1 MNLTQK
7 ISQMTPKGADLD
19 ATDLIEVSTIVGGSY
34 VTKSITGQELIDAI
48 PLPPTGLTVG
58 TTPISSGTIGRVL
71 FQGTGNVL
79 QQSSSLFWDNT
90 NAYLGIGTSAPTTG
104 LELVGAGFKSYI
116 KATALQAQYLINRT
130 ATATNIE
137 FVASTHQ
144 INFNINNAEAMR
156 LTTTRNVLIN
166 TTTDAGFKL
175 DVNGSARALNSL
187 VVYGDGIS
195 PATRATLTIQSLG
208 ETFSGRLVFSRNNSN
223 WYNQIETI
231 GSGGGVN
238 LGLAINDSGT
248 YSLVTN
254 QGKVFIGN
262 SLTIPTT
269 STLQVKGAGNTSAT
283 TSLLVQNNSSTE
295 LFRVRD
301 DGNVGIGTTSPLVS
315 LDIRTSGNSAIT
327 PLATAPN
334 TATTLLVG
342 NTGTNGVLALGQNNV
357 GQTWLQGRSRLG
369 DGSSQPILLNP
380 LGGNILIGTTT
391 DAGFRLDVNGTAR
404 VSGVL
409 TAAGNYIQY
418 GTNPS
423 VGIGSTNNG
432 NSFVNNGPALL
443 YASANINST
452 QVYAHNFFTGTF
464 NSTSGVQGLANLT
477 GANFSP
483 TSGTAVFN
491 TINANP
497 TINQTGGAN
506 GITRGLY
513 VNPTLTSASDFRAI
527 ETTAGRIVFGN
538 LPTSSAGL
546 PTGAIWN
553 DGGTLKIV

>member
-1 MNLTQK
+1 
-7 ISQMTPKGADLD
+7 
-19 ATDLIEVSTIVGGSY
+19 
-34 VTKSITGQELIDAI
+34 
-48 PLPPTGLTVG
+48 
-58 TTPISSGTIGRVL
+58 
-71 FQGTGNVL
+71 
-79 QQSSSLFWDNT
+79 LFWDNT
-90 NAYLGIGTSAPTTG
+90 NGRLGIGTSTPANPLEIVYDSTSQSG
-104 LELVGAGFKSYI
+104 LNL
-116 KATALQAQYLINRT
+116 
-130 ATATNIE
+130 
-137 FVASTHQ
+137 
-144 INFNINNAEAMR
+144 
-156 LTTTRNVLIN
+156 N
-166 TTTDAGFKL
+166 TT
-175 DVNGSARALNSL
+175 V
-187 VVYGDGIS
+187 
-195 PATRATLTIQSLG
+195 
-208 ETFSGRLVFSRNNSN
+208 
-223 WYNQIETI
+223 
-231 GSGGGVN
+231 GSGGIFNNISFSHLTAFRGSFGVN
-238 LGLAINDSGT
+238 NQSGEFRWNIPSGG
-248 YSLVTN
+248 YYP
-254 QGKVFIGN
+254 
-262 SLTIPTT
+262 TIYASGSERLRIVPT
-269 STLQVKGAGNTSAT
+269 
-283 TSLLVQNNSSTE
+283 
-295 LFRVRD
+295 
-301 DGNVGIGTTSPLVS
+301 GNV
-315 LDIRTSGNSAIT
+315 
-327 PLATAPN
+327 
-334 TATTLLVG
+334 
-342 NTGTNGVLALGQNNV
+342 
-357 GQTWLQGRSRLG
+357 
-369 DGSSQPILLNP
+369 
-380 LGGNILIGTTT
+380 LIGTTT

-553 DGGTLKIV
+553 DAGTLKIV

>member
-1 MNLTQK
+1 VPTTRTLTINGVAQDL
-7 ISQMTPKGADLD
+7 SADR
-19 ATDLIEVSTIVGGSY
+19 SWTI
-34 VTKSITGQELIDAI
+34 A
-48 PLPPTGLTVG
+48 TGLTIG
-58 TTPISSGTIGRVL
+58 TTPIASGTIGRVL

-79 QQSSSLFWDNT
+79 QQSSSLFWDGT
-90 NAYLGIGTSAPTTG
+90 NERLGIGTSTPLTSFHLAGSSTAVSLLARSSLIASTLVASANNDVLIGLDIAPTFNNGAFTG
-104 LELVGAGFKSYI
+104 VSNLGIRLNSEFLVSNGRAFTTSSG
-116 KATALQAQYLINRT
+116 ATANSGGFAGGQFFSTGTNTTSGSVTLQTFFAGIGYTAPLRINP
-130 ATATNIE
+130 
-137 FVASTHQ
+137 
-144 INFNINNAEAMR
+144 
-156 LTTTRNVLIN
+156 LGGNVLIN
-166 TTTDAGFKL
+166 TTTDAGFRL
-175 DVNGSARALNSL
+175 DVNGTAR
-187 VVYGDGIS
+187 VS
-195 PATRATLTIQSLG
+195 PTLTINGTAGAAPILQLNANG
-208 ETFSGRLVFSRNNSN
+208 FNSN
-223 WYNQIETI
+223 NQYFVFRASNADKFQFGYTQGGASNRLFIYNP
-231 GSGGGVN
+231 
-238 LGLAINDSGT
+238 LFANDA
-248 YSLVTN
+248 LRIMEATN
-254 QGKVFIGN
+254 
-262 SLTIPTT
+262 
-269 STLQVKGAGNTSAT
+269 
-283 TSLLVQNNSSTE
+283 
-295 LFRVRD
+295 
-301 DGNVGIGTTSPLVS
+301 NVGI
-315 LDIRTSGNSAIT
+315 N
-327 PLATAPN
+327 
-334 TATTLLVG
+334 
-342 NTGTNGVLALGQNNV
+342 
-357 GQTWLQGRSRLG
+357 
-369 DGSSQPILLNP
+369 
-380 LGGNILIGTTT
+380 TTT